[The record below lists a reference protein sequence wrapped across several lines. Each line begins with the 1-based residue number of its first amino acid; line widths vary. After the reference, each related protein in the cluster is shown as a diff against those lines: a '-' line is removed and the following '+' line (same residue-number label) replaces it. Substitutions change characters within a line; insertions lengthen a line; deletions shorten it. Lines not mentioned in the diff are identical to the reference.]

1 MGKAHVHLTQGPV
14 ARDLFE
20 SNLADLKQ
28 IDIAWGRERG
38 LSLVLQGLQKLS
50 KGHCLVDALDCA
62 EVALVFFL
70 SRTIRVSKEIEH
82 GIQEPW
88 SDSMSSH
95 ASWPS

>member
-62 EVALVFFL
+62 EVALVFSCREPSECQKKL
-70 SRTIRVSKEIEH
+70 NTESKSPGLI
-82 GIQEPW
+82 P
-88 SDSMSSH
+88 
-95 ASWPS
+95 